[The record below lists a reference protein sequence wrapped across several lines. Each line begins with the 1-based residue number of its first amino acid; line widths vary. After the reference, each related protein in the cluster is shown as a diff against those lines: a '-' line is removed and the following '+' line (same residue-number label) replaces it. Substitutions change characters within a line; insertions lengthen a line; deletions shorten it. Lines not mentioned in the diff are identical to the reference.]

1 MQAFNWQLLSL
12 RNNPFSVFLSEDPK
26 DVRWVGMYELKK
38 QIEQKLL
45 EAIQSTATQ
54 VILCRGL
61 AGTGKTHA
69 MLYYTLLDHWPIG
82 SGSSTQNVLVIPVR
96 VSKESDKPDKN
107 FYTDVLEQLGMSQI
121 RQAVATAFQEIGEQA
136 SLLALQKIT
145 GSESLGKAVWMLGT
159 SNDPIQ
165 NDFPKS
171 NIRSERK
178 LLLDSYFLDGCTRE
192 ELRQLGLP
200 RNIDTVQDQFRVL
213 TALFHCFIGLNPAK
227 EVARHNRVC
236 LWIDEIEELSSYTSS
251 RYRLLAQGLSDLAHH
266 VPHFLS
272 IWMNLTL
279 THPDE
284 PDAMGFLVGEPL
296 ASCIT
301 DRIVFR
307 TMTTDQGV
315 QYVQELM
322 RLWRMEQPETLKL
335 PPSYP
340 FGEDALWYL
349 LETLGK
355 RTPRSINKRCYNAL
369 AAALR
374 EHRVDE
380 KGQIEVNLRFVR
392 TITRAELDRD

>member
-1 MQAFNWQLLSL
+1 MKTLDWQLLLL
-12 RNNPFSVFLSEDPK
+12 RNNPFSVFLSEDPE
-26 DVRWVGMYELKK
+26 DMRWVGMYELKK

-45 EAIQSTATQ
+45 EAVQSTATQ
-54 VILCRGL
+54 VVLCRGL

-69 MLYYTLLDHWPIG
+69 MLYYTLLDHWPLGAG
-82 SGSSTQNVLVIPVR
+82 SRTQDVLVIPVR
-96 VSKESDKPDKN
+96 VSKENDKPDKN

-121 RQAVATAFQEIGEQA
+121 RRTVATALQEVGEQA
-136 SLLALQKIT
+136 TLLALQKIT

-159 SNDPIQ
+159 GNDLIQ
-165 NDFPKS
+165 SDHSKS
-171 NIRSERK
+171 NTRSERK
-178 LLLDSYFLDGCTRE
+178 LLLDSYFLDGCSRE
-192 ELRQLGLP
+192 ELRQLGLA
-200 RNIDTVQDQFRVL
+200 RNIDAAQDRFRVL
-213 TALFHCFIGLNPAK
+213 AALLHCFIGLNPAK
-227 EVARHNRVC
+227 DVARHSRVY
-236 LWIDEIEELSSYTSS
+236 LWIDEIEELTSYTSS
-251 RYRLLAQGLSDLAHH
+251 QYRLLAQGLSDLAHH

-307 TMTTDQGV
+307 EMTTDQGV

-335 PPSYP
+335 SPSYP
-340 FGEDALWYL
+340 FEEDALWYL

-355 RTPRSINKRCYNAL
+355 RTPRSINKRCYNVL

-374 EHRVDE
+374 EHRVNE
-380 KGQIEVNLRFVR
+380 KGQIEVSLRFVR
-392 TITRAELDRD
+392 TITRTELDRD